1 MTLEECEDAYL
12 RLAEKIFSPK
22 RSTMN
27 PLRVPDYFQANGKF
41 DHKVLE
47 DAVRSELKRLAERR
61 KALAVYGQQTGQQT
75 PQTGPQTAGSGSMS
89 SGRNN
94 TQPQEAKK
102 SKTGLGRWFK
112 QKGESA
118 ELQAQKLEDGEENIL
133 LWKPDSRCKV

>member
-12 RLAEKIFSPK
+12 RLAENIFSPR

-47 DAVRSELKRLAERR
+47 DAVRFELKRLAESR
-61 KALAVYGQQTGQQT
+61 KTLAVPGLQTGLQNQQTGQQAA
-75 PQTGPQTAGSGSMS
+75 QGSSAS
-89 SGRNN
+89 SSNN
-94 TQPQEAKK
+94 SSQPQEAKK
-102 SKTGLGRWFK
+102 SKIGLSRLFRQTGK
-112 QKGESA
+112 SA
-118 ELQAQKLEDGEENIL
+118 GLQAQKLEDEEENIL

>member
-12 RLAEKIFSPK
+12 RLAEKIFSPR

-41 DHKVLE
+41 DHEVLE
-47 DAVRSELKRLAERR
+47 NAVRFELKRLAESR
-61 KALAVYGQQTGQQT
+61 KTLAVPGQQTAQG
-75 PQTGPQTAGSGSMS
+75 GSAS
-89 SGRNN
+89 SDNN
-94 TQPQEAKK
+94 KSQPQEAKK
-102 SKTGLGRWFK
+102 SKIGLSRLFK

-118 ELQAQKLEDGEENIL
+118 GLQTQKLEDEEENIL

>member
-27 PLRVPDYFQANGKF
+27 PLRVPDYFQANDKF

-47 DAVRSELKRLAERR
+47 DAVRSELKRLADRR

-75 PQTGPQTAGSGSMS
+75 PQTGPQTAQGGSAS
-89 SGRNN
+89 SGNN
-94 TQPQEAKK
+94 KSQPQEAKK
-102 SKTGLGRWFK
+102 SKIGLSRLFK

-118 ELQAQKLEDGEENIL
+118 GLQAPKLEDEEENIL

>member
-47 DAVRSELKRLAERR
+47 DAVRFELKRLAESR
-61 KALAVYGQQTGQQT
+61 KTLAVPGKQTGLQT
-75 PQTGPQTAGSGSMS
+75 PQTGPQTAQGASAS
-89 SGRNN
+89 SSNN
-94 TQPQEAKK
+94 KSQPQEAKK
-102 SKTGLGRWFK
+102 SKMRFSRLFK
-112 QKGESA
+112 QKSESVG
-118 ELQAQKLEDGEENIL
+118 LQAQKLEDVEENIL